1 VEVTSYERT
10 CQQSISQQS
19 FSDNQLIDDVDPYP
33 YRERAPLRY
42 LEGDVPGACSRNT
55 QIK

>member
-1 VEVTSYERT
+1 MEVTSYERT